1 MRILLIG
8 SSYNSLTQRVH
19 VELQWHKHDVSVCLS
34 VSDEEMLSAVSTFK
48 PELII
53 CPMLKKRVPEDIWR
67 HITTLIVH
75 PGIVGDRGPSSLDW
89 AIQQQEPEWGVTVLQ
104 ADHEMD
110 AGPVWATRNFRVRA
124 ASKSALYREE
134 VSTLA
139 LQAVMEA
146 VDKFARGVA
155 PIPLDY
161 AQPEVRGCWR
171 DAMKL
176 SARKVDFVTD
186 STDQILRK
194 IRAADGDPGVPDTLF
209 GQPFLLFG
217 AHPESA
223 LRGKPGEVLAK
234 RQGAICRAT
243 RDGAVWLSHL
253 RKVLPERSASFK
265 LPATMA
271 LGALARTIPEHA
283 GSDRLGVGDQTYKE
297 IWYEEADGVG
307 YLYFEFY
314 NGAMSTDQ
322 CDRLRRAFIA
332 AKQRPT
338 RAIVLAGGR
347 LYWSN
352 GIHLNVIEASDDPGA
367 ESWRNLDAMNDL
379 VLEILTAESHWVVS
393 AVHGSAGAGG
403 VILALAAD
411 EVLVREGVILNPH
424 YRSMGGLH
432 GAEYWTY
439 LLPRRVGAAM
449 ATRLTESCLPVM
461 DREALQMGLVD
472 GVLAPTADAGF
483 SQRIER
489 HVRDTIAREDF
500 ATQMARKRK
509 RRRQDEQTKPL
520 AAYRAYEME
529 QVVQSFNDPDSDYHL
544 ARAQFVRK
552 QPSTH
557 TPERLVHPLARRSVR
572 SVA

>member
-19 VELQWHKHDVSVCLS
+19 VELQWREHQVSVCLS
-34 VSDEEMLSAVSTFK
+34 VSDQEMRSAVAAFQ

-67 HITTLIVH
+67 HVTTLIVH

-89 AIQQQEPEWGVTVLQ
+89 AIQGQEPEWGVTVLQ
-104 ADHEMD
+104 ADEEMD
-110 AGPVWATRNFRVRA
+110 AGAIWATRNFPMRA

-139 LQAVMEA
+139 LAAVMEA
-146 VDKFARGVA
+146 VDKFARGGA
-155 PIPLDY
+155 PVPLDY
-161 AQPEVRGCWR
+161 SQREVRGRWR
-171 DAMKL
+171 DAMKM
-176 SARKVDFVTD
+176 SARKVDFATD
-186 STDQILRK
+186 STDDILRK
-194 IRAADGDPGVPDTLF
+194 IRAADGDPGVPDTIF
-209 GQPFLLFG
+209 GQRFQLFG
-217 AHPESA
+217 AHPEST
-223 LRGKPGEVLAK
+223 LRGEPGEVLAK

-243 RDGAVWLSHL
+243 RDGAVWISHL
-253 RKVLPERSASFK
+253 RKVLPERSDSFK

-271 LGALARTIPEHA
+271 LGPLARTIPEHA
-283 GSDRLGVGDQTYKE
+283 GSDRMGIGDRTYKE
-297 IWYEEADGVG
+297 IWYEEADGIG

-322 CDRLRRAFIA
+322 CDRLRRAFVA

-379 VLEILTAESHWVVS
+379 VLEILNTESHWVVS

-411 EVLVREGVILNPH
+411 EVFVREGVVLNPH

-449 ATRLTESCLPVM
+449 ATHLTESCLPVM
-461 DREALQMGLVD
+461 DRQALKMGLVD
-472 GVLAPTADAGF
+472 GVLTPTAVAGF
-483 SQRIER
+483 SQQIER
-489 HVRDTIAREDF
+489 HVRDAIAREDF
-500 ATQMARKRK
+500 ATRMARKRK
-509 RRRQDEQTKPL
+509 RRRQDEIIKPL
-520 AAYRAYEME
+520 AAYRDYEMA
-529 QVVQSFNDPDSDYHL
+529 QVVHSFNDPDSDYHL

-552 QPSTH
+552 LPSTH
-557 TPERLVHPLARRSVR
+557 TPERLVHPIARRSVR